1 MSHAYAQILKDDES
15 KKYLTVNTH
24 KGMFTYNRLPF
35 GVSSAPAVFQRT
47 MEGDLQ
53 GIPMVAV
60 YLDDI
65 LVSGASKE
73 EHLRNLNEV
82 LGRLEEAG
90 LRLKRS
96 KCQMLQSEV
105 FYLGHKVDAQGLHP
119 MEAKV
124 KAIREAPPPSNVTEL
139 KAYLGKDHS
148 NADALSRLP
157 VPELVEDDSLQG
169 QVLMIDHMDDAPV
182 NMSQVRKWT
191 AKDATLS
198 LVHSYVL
205 NGWPEVR
212 DPRLMPYYTRRLELS
227 ARDGCVLWGAR
238 TVIPPQG
245 RSILLKMLH
254 QSHPLKDAPS
264 GLARSYL
271 WWPRMDEDIAKKKA
285 TTGLS
290 PAEMLMSRPLRSA
303 YDLLKI
309 QQKQLIQKEQHDK
322 TAKLRQF
329 MPGEAMY
336 ARNYG
341 LGPKG
346 IPATVESPSGPVSYT
361 VLLGNG
367 QRMRRHVDQVRARH
381 PEARQ
386 SSDRLVH
393 PPEELDNR
401 PVERR

>member
-1 MSHAYAQILKDDES
+1 MSHSYAQILMDDES

-47 MEGDLQ
+47 LEGLLQ

-90 LRLKRS
+90 LRLKRI
-96 KCQMLQSEV
+96 L
-105 FYLGHKVDAQGLHP
+105 L
-119 MEAKV
+119 
-124 KAIREAPPPSNVTEL
+124 R
-139 KAYLGKDHS
+139 AYEYRIVYKPGKEHS

-191 AKDATLS
+191 AKDTTLS

-212 DPRLMPYYTRRLELS
+212 DPRLRPYYTRRLELS
-227 ARDGCVLWGAR
+227 ARDGWAR
-238 TVIPPQG
+238 TVIPLQG

-254 QSHPLKDAPS
+254 QSHPGMSRMK

-271 WWPRMDEDIAKKKA
+271 WWPRMDEDI
-285 TTGLS
+285 
-290 PAEMLMSRPLRSA
+290 E
-303 YDLLKI
+303 
-309 QQKQLIQKEQHDK
+309 KE
-322 TAKLRQF
+322 
-329 MPGEAMY
+329 
-336 ARNYG
+336 
-341 LGPKG
+341 
-346 IPATVESPSGPVSYT
+346 
-361 VLLGNG
+361 
-367 QRMRRHVDQVRARH
+367 RMRRHVDQV
-381 PEARQ
+381 EARQ

-393 PPEELDNR
+393 LPEELDDHPLGA
-401 PVERR
+401 PVRLTVNAEGEQQPPGKPQGPEVVTPEREDLPVPPPQEVRHSTRERHSPNYL